1 MGRRSARLPLLWM
14 CAACV
19 ATCALLWPGPAVGAG
34 LGTWL
39 KTGPL
44 LVGVENP
51 TLTVLPSGQA
61 LLTGGAR
68 AGGSSSAETHSIT
81 NAAQLYDPSQGTWSA
96 TAAMAVPRLLHTA
109 TLLESG
115 ADAGDVLVTGGEDSP
130 NQSVASAELYDPTTG
145 TWSPTGSM
153 ATERA
158 GHTATLLPSGKV
170 LVVGGNFGK
179 GPSAELY
186 DPSTGSFSPTEA
198 MPVDPSFHTATL
210 LERGADAGDVL
221 VTGGIAPASGGYTQ
235 TAAAE
240 LYDPSTNTWSQTG
253 SLLTSRDLAT
263 ATLLPSGEVLIAGG
277 YNAELGT
284 LASAELYDQTTGT
297 FSATTPMGLGRWEPT
312 ATLLDSGADKGQVL
326 LVGGNLG
333 AVTEAGPRAS
343 AAEIYDPV
351 LGNWTATG
359 PVVFPRLE
367 HKMALLPSG
376 QILVAGGD
384 LGTPANSLSSAE
396 LFTPTGVS
404 PGTTGEEQSGRAA
417 RRTAHA
423 NSRRSRLKR
432 TDLDRHAKRS
442 RYSSTAKHTSRRG
455 STAKRTSRRGSTA
468 ERTSRRGSITKRTSR
483 RGSITK
489 RTSRRGSITKRTSRR
504 GSITKRTSRRNSIT
518 KHPSRRRLTTK
529 RTDRHKRSRSRKTR
543 KSTRTHSKSTSQT
556 TAPVALQALPGPQ
569 GPPGPQGSAGA
580 AGSQGPA
587 GPQGPPGPPSLA
599 AQKGG
604 ALIQIGD
611 SLTAFGFDYAE
622 NAADSASTGDLG
634 AISPDNWGMWAA
646 LDSQGR
652 IRYGGAAATAGFTSA
667 QILEA
672 TQKLLATP
680 PARPIAYATVLAGSN
695 DIGYELPLATSQAN
709 LTAIYELLVAHGI
722 TPILCTLPPRNGAEF
737 GQPPET
743 IVRQRNATILLNQW
757 IAHTAQVNGW
767 PLVDLYAALV
777 DPETG
782 EYKPGL
788 NTDFLHQNS
797 AGAQVMGAALASA
810 LTGYQLSPPPQLADT
825 QADTLYGVGNNLFL
839 NSIGGLPED
848 WEAAGAPTLEVAPD
862 PAVAGNAFSITRDG
876 SEYGEAW
883 ASTPMPVQPG
893 DVVYL
898 AGKIQSSVQAA
909 GGSIYYRLISY
920 PSHSTSVFG
929 FYDWNRDILGSG
941 QWGTF
946 AIETTV
952 PNLGSD
958 NALQLQAIVK
968 GPAGTQLKLA
978 QVTLLNMT
986 QSGVLP

>member
-1 MGRRSARLPLLWM
+1 VRPPLWV

-19 ATCALLWPGPAVGAG
+19 AACALLWPGPAVGAG
-34 LGTWL
+34 IGTWL

-44 LVGVENP
+44 LAGVENP

-61 LLTGGAR
+61 LLAGGAR

-81 NAAQLYDPSQGTWSA
+81 TAAELYDPSQGKWSA
-96 TAAMAVPRLLHTA
+96 TGAMAVPRLLHTA

-115 ADAGDVLVTGGEDSP
+115 ADAGEVLVTGGEDSP
-130 NQSVASAELYDPTTG
+130 SQSVASAELYDPTTG
-145 TWSPTGSM
+145 AWSPTGSM

-179 GPSAELY
+179 GPAAELY

-221 VTGGIAPASGGYTQ
+221 ITGGIASASGGYTQ

-240 LYDPSTNTWSQTG
+240 LYDPSTDTWSQTG
-253 SLLTSRDLAT
+253 SLLTARDLAT

-297 FSATTPMGLGRWEPT
+297 FSATTPMSLGRWEPT
-312 ATLLDSGADKGQVL
+312 ATLLDAGTNRGEVL
-326 LVGGNLG
+326 LVGGDLG

-343 AAEIYDPV
+343 AAEVYDPV

-367 HKMALLPSG
+367 HKTALLSSG
-376 QILVAGGD
+376 QVLVAGGD

-396 LFTPTGVS
+396 LFTPAGVS
-404 PGTTGEEQSGRAA
+404 PGATEGAHGRVA

-423 NSRRSRLKR
+423 QGRRLRAERVGLSRRARHSPIAKR
-432 TDLDRHAKRS
+432 MSLDRHARDSPIAKRMSLDRHARDSPIAKRMGLGRHAKRS
-442 RYSSTAKHTSRRG
+442 KRG
-455 STAKRTSRRGSTA
+455 LTAKRTDG
-468 ERTSRRGSITKRTSR
+468 
-483 RGSITK
+483 
-489 RTSRRGSITKRTSRR
+489 
-504 GSITKRTSRRNSIT
+504 
-518 KHPSRRRLTTK
+518 
-529 RTDRHKRSRSRKTR
+529 HKRSRSHRTTHRSPSRKTR
-543 KSTRTHSKSTSQT
+543 RSRSHKARKPARKHSKSASRT
-556 TAPVALQALPGPQ
+556 TAPVDLRTLPGPQ
-569 GPPGPQGSAGA
+569 GPPGSQGPAGLAGSAGST
-580 AGSQGPA
+580 GSQGPA
-587 GPQGPPGPPSLA
+587 GPPSLE

-604 ALIQIGD
+604 VLIQIGD

-652 IRYGGAAATAGFTSA
+652 IRYGGAAATAGYTSA

-743 IVRQRNATILLNQW
+743 IVRQRNATIALNQW

-797 AGAQVMGAALASA
+797 TGAQVMGAALASA
-810 LTGYQLSPPPQLADT
+810 LTGYQLSPSPQLADT
-825 QADTLYGVGNNLFL
+825 QADPLYGVGNNLFL
-839 NSIGGLPED
+839 NSTGGLPED

-862 PAVAGNAFSITRDG
+862 PAVEGNAFSITRDG

-883 ASTPMPVQPG
+883 TSTPMPAQPG

-909 GGSIYYRLISY
+909 GGAIYYRLISY
-920 PSHSTSVFG
+920 PSHSTAVFG
-929 FYDWNRDILGSG
+929 LYDWNRDILGSG

-958 NALQLQAIVK
+958 DALQLQAIVK

>member
-1 MGRRSARLPLLWM
+1 M
-14 CAACV
+14 
-19 ATCALLWPGPAVGAG
+19 LLWPGLAAGAG

-39 KTGPL
+39 RTGPL
-44 LVGVENP
+44 LAGVENP
-51 TLTVLPSGQA
+51 TLTVLPSGEA
-61 LLTGGAR
+61 LLAGGAR
-68 AGGSSSAETHSIT
+68 AGGSSSAETHSVT
-81 NAAQLYDPSQGTWSA
+81 TAAELYDPSRGTWSA
-96 TAAMAVPRLLHTA
+96 TGAMAVPRLLHTA

-115 ADAGDVLVTGGEDSP
+115 ADAGEVLVTGGEAAP
-130 NQSVASAELYDPTTG
+130 NLSVTSAELYDPTTG
-145 TWSPTGSM
+145 AWSSTGSM

-186 DPSTGSFSPTEA
+186 DPGTGSFSPTEA

-210 LERGADAGDVL
+210 LESGAEAGDVL

-240 LYDPSTNTWSQTG
+240 LYDPGTNTWSQTG
-253 SLLTSRDLAT
+253 SLLTPRDLAT

-284 LASAELYDQTTGT
+284 LASAELYDQATGT

-312 ATLLDSGADKGQVL
+312 ATLLDAGADKGEVL
-326 LVGGNLG
+326 LVGGDLG

-343 AAEIYDPV
+343 AAETYDPA
-351 LGNWTATG
+351 LGDWTTTG
-359 PVVFPRLE
+359 PVVYPRLE
-367 HKMALLPSG
+367 HKTALLPSG
-376 QILVAGGD
+376 QVLVAGGD

-404 PGTTGEEQSGRAA
+404 PGVAEAQRSGRATG
-417 RRTAHA
+417 RTAHA
-423 NSRRSRLKR
+423 KDRRS
-432 TDLDRHAKRS
+432 HAKGRTAHTKGRRFRAKGRS
-442 RYSSTAKHTSRRG
+442 AHAQRVSLTRRAKRDGRG
-455 STAKRTSRRGSTA
+455 STGKRTGKRR
-468 ERTSRRGSITKRTSR
+468 
-483 RGSITK
+483 
-489 RTSRRGSITKRTSRR
+489 
-504 GSITKRTSRRNSIT
+504 
-518 KHPSRRRLTTK
+518 
-529 RTDRHKRSRSRKTR
+529 RSRSRKTR
-543 KSTRTHSKSTSQT
+543 KSTRTRGRSAPRT
-556 TAPVALQALPGPQ
+556 TAPVAPLALPGS
-569 GPPGPQGSAGA
+569 QGS
-580 AGSQGPA
+580 AGSQGPV
-587 GPQGPPGPPSLA
+587 GPQGPSGPPSLA

-604 ALIQIGD
+604 VLVQIGD
-611 SLTAFGFDYAE
+611 SLTAFGFDYAD
-622 NAADSASTGDLG
+622 NAADSASSGDLG
-634 AISPDNWGMWAA
+634 AISPNNWGMWAA

-672 TQKLLATP
+672 TQKLFATP
-680 PARPIAYATVLAGSN
+680 PARQIAYATVLAGSN
-695 DIGYELPLATSQAN
+695 DVGDELPLATSQAN

-722 TPILCTLPPRNGAEF
+722 TPVLCTLPPRNGAEF

-743 IVRQRNATILLNQW
+743 IMRQRNATILLNQW

-788 NTDFLHQNS
+788 FTDFLHQNS

-810 LTGYQLSPPPQLADT
+810 LAGYQLSPPQLADT
-825 QADTLYGVGNNLFL
+825 QADTVYGVGNNLFL
-839 NSIGGLPED
+839 DSIGGLPED

-862 PAVAGNAFSITRDG
+862 PAVEGNAFSITRDG

-883 ASTPMPVQPG
+883 TSTPMPVQPG

-898 AGKIQSSVQAA
+898 AGKIQSSVQAS
-909 GGSIYYRLISY
+909 GGAVYYRLISY
-920 PSHSTSVFG
+920 PSHSTPVFG
-929 FYDWNRDILGSG
+929 LYDWNRDVLGSG
-941 QWGTF
+941 QWATF

-958 NALQLQAIVK
+958 HALQLQAIVK
-968 GPAGTQLKLA
+968 GPPGTQLKLA